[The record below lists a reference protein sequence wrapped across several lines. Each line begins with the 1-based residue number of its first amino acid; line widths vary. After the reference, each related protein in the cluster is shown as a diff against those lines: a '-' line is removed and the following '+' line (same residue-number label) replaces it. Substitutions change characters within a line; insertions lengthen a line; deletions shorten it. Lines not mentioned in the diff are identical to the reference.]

1 MGNIVQLAEPTAR
14 RRRRKAPW
22 ISGVKMR
29 LTAKDAHVSDAN
41 RFELLVDAIA
51 DYAIYML
58 DPEGF
63 IVTWNAGAERI
74 KGYKAVEIIGQH
86 FSRFFTAEDQAN
98 KLPAKIMDMAR
109 VYGRHEAEGWRVRKD
124 GSRFWANA
132 ILQTVH
138 DERGAIISFAK
149 ITRDITER
157 VQAQNALLESERR
170 FRILVDS
177 VIDYAIFMLDPSG
190 VVVNWNTGAERL
202 KGYTADEIVGQHFS
216 KFYTQEDRA
225 IGLPG
230 RFLEIA
236 AQEGRLAAEGW
247 RVRKDGSRFWASV
260 VIDAIRSETGVLQ
273 GFAKV
278 TRDITERRAALN
290 TISESERQ
298 FRLLVGGVSDY
309 AIFMLDPNGI
319 VISWNA
325 GAQRIKGYAEEE
337 IIGQHFSKFY
347 TEADR
352 AAGVPAR
359 ALYTATQEGRFEAEG
374 WRLRKDATMFW
385 ANVVIDPIRD
395 ERGRLIGFAKITRD
409 ITERR
414 DTQLALQEAE
424 KQRAHAQKMDA
435 LGQLT
440 GGVAH
445 DFNNLL
451 MVISG
456 HILPIKKA
464 VADHAQLARAAEA
477 ISLAAQRGEAL
488 TRQLLT
494 FSRRQTVNPTV
505 MDVAARIEEFRK
517 MLASF
522 IGGSARLIVTLAPE
536 LWRAKVDANELE
548 VALINLALNA
558 RDAMAGGGI
567 VSITAENVVLAKT
580 DTQAGITGE
589 FVALRVSDTG
599 CGIAPDVLP
608 KVFDPFFTTK
618 EVNKGSGLGL
628 SQVHGFVHQ
637 SGGTVS
643 IDSKLGQ
650 GTTVTLYLPRSQEQ
664 PPAVNS
670 QDDVESACSGKV
682 LVVEDNPEVLGVSV
696 SMLEQLGYDVHAV
709 VDATSALA
717 AIEKEGFD
725 IVVSDIVM
733 PGSMDGTALANA
745 IRARKPD
752 LPVLLMTGYS
762 PAVAQTSNEFAIL
775 RKPFQ
780 ISDLGRTITRLIA
793 EARQPPDTNV
803 VRLRSSRASSTPK
816 ADEH

>member
-1 MGNIVQLAEPTAR
+1 MQQ
-14 RRRRKAPW
+14 
-22 ISGVKMR
+22 
-29 LTAKDAHVSDAN
+29 TAKDAPLLDAQ
-41 RFELLVDAIA
+41 RFELLIDAIA

-63 IVTWNAGAERI
+63 VVTWNPGAERI
-74 KGYKAVEIIGQH
+74 KGYTAVEIIGQH

-98 KLPAKIMDMAR
+98 KLPQKIMDAAR
-109 VYGRHEAEGWRVRKD
+109 VEGRHEAEGWRVKKD
-124 GSRFWANA
+124 GTRFWANA
-132 ILQTVH
+132 ILQPVH
-138 DERGAIISFAK
+138 DELGAIVGFAK

-157 VQAQNALLESERR
+157 MQAQNALLDSERR
-170 FRILVDS
+170 FRILVEG

-190 VVVNWNTGAERL
+190 VVVNWNAGAERL
-202 KGYTADEIVGQHFS
+202 KGYTADEIIGQHFS
-216 KFYTQEDRA
+216 KFYTPEDRTK
-225 IGLPG
+225 GTPG
-230 RFLEIA
+230 RFLDA
-236 AQEGRLAAEGW
+236 AAREGRLEVEGW

-260 VIDAIRSETGVLQ
+260 VIDAIRSETGILQ

-278 TRDITERRAALN
+278 TRDITERRAALDA
-290 TISESERQ
+290 ISESERQ
-298 FRLLVGGVSDY
+298 FRLLVAGVTDY

-319 VISWNA
+319 IISWNE
-325 GAQRIKGYAEEE
+325 GARRIKGYTEEE
-337 IIGQHFSKFY
+337 IVGQHFSKFY
-347 TEADR
+347 TERDR

-359 ALYTATQEGRFEAEG
+359 ALYTATREGRFEAEG
-374 WRLRKDATMFW
+374 WRVRKSGTMFW

-395 ERGRLIGFAKITRD
+395 EQGRLIGFAKITRD

-414 DTQLALQEAE
+414 DTQQALQEAQS
-424 KQRAHAQKMDA
+424 QRAHAQKMDA

-456 HILPIKKA
+456 HIQALKKA
-464 VADHAQLARAAEA
+464 VAHDAKLARAAEA

-494 FSRRQTVNPTV
+494 FARRQNVNPTV
-505 MDVAARIEEFRK
+505 LDVAATIDEFRK

-522 IGGSARLIVTLAPE
+522 IGGSVRLIVTLDPN
-536 LWRAKVDANELE
+536 LWPIKVDANELE
-548 VALINLALNA
+548 VALVNLTLNA
-558 RDAMAGGGI
+558 RDAMPGGGMI
-567 VSITAENVVLAKT
+567 SITAENVVLAGT
-580 DTQAGITGE
+580 DTRAGITGE

-637 SGGTVS
+637 TGGTVS

-650 GTTVTLYLPRSQEQ
+650 GTTVTLHLPRSQEQ
-664 PPAVNS
+664 LSAVNTR
-670 QDDVESACSGKV
+670 DGVESVSSGKV
-682 LVVEDNPEVLGVSV
+682 LVVEDNPEVVGVSV

-709 VDATSALA
+709 AEASSALA
-717 AIEKEGFD
+717 AIEKGNFD

-733 PGSMDGTALANA
+733 PGSMDGVALANA

-752 LPVLLMTGYS
+752 LPVLLMSGYS
-762 PAVAQTSNEFAIL
+762 PALAQTDSEFAIL

-793 EARQPPDTNV
+793 GARQPPDTNV
-803 VRLRSSRASSTPK
+803 VRLRSVRVSSTSKP
-816 ADEH
+816 DDQ